1 MGKIIAW
8 LILFVVVLFALR
20 IINVRNA
27 RMRRRTAEAAR
38 AAIEPMV
45 RCGRC
50 GVYLPRAE
58 ARKLG
63 DAYVCVGGGCAGKA

>member
-1 MGKIIAW
+1 MAKIIAW
-8 LILFVVVLFALR
+8 LILIFLVLFALR
-20 IINVRNA
+20 MINLRNA
-27 RMRRRTAEAAR
+27 RTRRKAAEGAR

-45 RCGRC
+45 RCSRC

-63 DAYVCVGGGCAGKA
+63 DGYACAAGGCSGEA